1 MYARSYCCTSL
12 TTCNE
17 YVMIKKEAQSVYIT
31 EISKMCVQRRTTK
44 FLVDFKNVFK
54 NVQQKSEK
62 TLK

>member
-1 MYARSYCCTSL
+1 
-12 TTCNE
+12 
-17 YVMIKKEAQSVYIT
+17 MIKKAAQSVYIT

-44 FLVDFKNVFK
+44 ILVDFKNVFK